1 MRPSI
6 VAVSALLLLAA
17 SACSE
22 WTVGKQKDPPL
33 HVHTGIDS
41 DTPEADADT
50 DADADSDTDADADAD
65 ADSDADTDLQAGCA
79 DGQREGF
86 EDWSAYPRI
95 AACSGAWEV
104 EGVTR
109 ADLAPTCGNAGGDDS
124 GNSEGWGCS
133 AADLC
138 AAGWHVCDGKTEVA
152 SNTSSCDAAVP
163 HGTPDKA
170 LFFAVQQGSDNDSV
184 CDDGSS
190 NGNDVFGCG
199 NLGTDLSSDKGCGIL
214 NKVLA
219 SMNAGS
225 CGYNEAEP
233 SHGPWECDGGSDSH
247 YHEGELVTKVG
258 CPHSSCSY
266 DGNPVGNSDKGGV
279 LCCRD

>member
-1 MRPSI
+1 MRVSI
-6 VAVSALLLLAA
+6 LVSVALLA

-22 WTVGKQKDPPL
+22 WTVGKQKDPPV
-33 HVHTGIDS
+33 HVHTGLDS
-41 DTPEADADT
+41 DPPEADA
-50 DADADSDTDADADAD
+50 DADADSDSDSDADADAD
-65 ADSDADTDLQAGCA
+65 ADSDADADPQAGCA

-86 EDWSAYPRI
+86 EDWSAYPSI

-104 EGVTR
+104 GGVTR
-109 ADLAPTCGNAGGDDS
+109 SDLAPTCSRGGGDDS

-138 AAGWHVCDGKTEVA
+138 ASGWHVCQGKTEVGSKA
-152 SNTSSCDAAVP
+152 SSCDDAVP
-163 HGTPDKA
+163 WGTPDKA
-170 LFFAVQQGSDNDSV
+170 LFFAVHQNSDNNSV
-184 CDDGSS
+184 CDDSSS

-199 NLGTDLSSDKGCGIL
+199 NLGTDLSSDKDCGVL

-219 SMNAGS
+219 SMNAGT

-258 CPHSSCSY
+258 CPGTSCSY